1 MRPLYAEKIHA
12 RHTPAITAHTS
23 SCFPRLFR
31 PTTRPASLLRLGRIQ
46 SRRSPRSAHERIQ
59 FDTHLQHAAPCHN
72 FPGHLSLMYAALADM
87 YVPHDYTHAR
97 KRRRSCPRRPRWSR
111 LRRPKRS
118 RQKRGR
124 CACYII
130 TYRRAYTHMHR
141 QCLSRLRRLPDDPVE
156 LTEAVFN
163 PPPPLMSICPC
174 SSLHAHVTFVEVPAP
189 PFWANTVYVSLP
201 ARRYPSAAIR
211 SHHSFPT
218 SLPTPA
224 PMLPRATTPQ
234 KGRCDQTHIHSHTR
248 ACARAARG
256 QGARGRVHTRTH
268 ARTHTRTHARTH
280 ARSPLRS
287 AAYRHPHT
295 PYIPYTPYTP

>member
-1 MRPLYAEKIHA
+1 MSPAHAYQSRPPRGPAGSWCPRFRPFRRSPSPSRAITRMRRSIRSRPICLMPSAARRSRCAQYRLMMRVCTVACTLGTHCVKHTHTRMHADRMEIRVHIHIYAHIHMRFIMRPLYAEKIHA

-130 TYRRAYTHMHR
+130 T
-141 QCLSRLRRLPDDPVE
+141 
-156 LTEAVFN
+156 
-163 PPPPLMSICPC
+163 
-174 SSLHAHVTFVEVPAP
+174 
-189 PFWANTVYVSLP
+189 
-201 ARRYPSAAIR
+201 
-211 SHHSFPT
+211 
-218 SLPTPA
+218 
-224 PMLPRATTPQ
+224 
-234 KGRCDQTHIHSHTR
+234 
-248 ACARAARG
+248 
-256 QGARGRVHTRTH
+256 
-268 ARTHTRTHARTH
+268 
-280 ARSPLRS
+280 
-287 AAYRHPHT
+287 
-295 PYIPYTPYTP
+295 